1 MISIHLQINNRVNN
15 RMKSKTRNQIGN
27 KTKQNNHPKN
37 PSVSQFLFPFP
48 QSRKDPATCDKE
60 SLPSNLKQKC

>member
-1 MISIHLQINNRVNN
+1 
-15 RMKSKTRNQIGN
+15 MKSKTRNQIGN